1 MVRSASS
8 SARPAGSGFASRS
21 TVGARRRP
29 GWASCG
35 GVDVVRRDATGA
47 ELELLPG
54 AAPAA
59 TLSDVLARGET
70 VSRFEVVEPTLEAL
84 FIELVGRPP
93 DVDTTESLATGPPAE
108 PAASS
113 AHAGG
118 PA

>member
-1 MVRSASS
+1 VRLALEGAS
-8 SARPAGSGFASRS
+8 PA
-21 TVGARRRP
+21 P
-29 GWASCG
+29 GWLAELR

-54 AAPAA
+54 AEPAA
-59 TLSDVLARGET
+59 TLADVLGRGET

-93 DVDTTESLATGPPAE
+93 DEEAAEMLPHVPMAE

-113 AHAGG
+113 APAGD